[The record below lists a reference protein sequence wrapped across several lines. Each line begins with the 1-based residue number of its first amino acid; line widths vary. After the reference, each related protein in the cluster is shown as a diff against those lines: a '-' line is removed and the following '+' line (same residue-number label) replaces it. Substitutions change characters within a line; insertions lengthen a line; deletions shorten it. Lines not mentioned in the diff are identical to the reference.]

1 MAELRARTG
10 ALLAAAALTATFLGG
25 QALEDPGFGVTTITA
40 LAVLGSTL
48 GCCLWV
54 LLPRELVFEV
64 DARSLHE
71 ESREDR
77 DEVGVFLLRC
87 AFRLADA
94 RQGNQLMLDR
104 LSRVFAFGVVALVA
118 QVLAWALDLVLA

>member
-1 MAELRARTG
+1 VAELRARTG

-48 GCCLWV
+48 GCC
-54 LLPRELVFEV
+54 
-64 DARSLHE
+64 
-71 ESREDR
+71 
-77 DEVGVFLLRC
+77 RC

-118 QVLAWALDLVLA
+118 QVLAWALDLELA